1 MCKGVALMNQTD
13 DIIQVN
19 HVTMK
24 FNLAEEKTDTFK
36 EYILKLLRG

>member
-1 MCKGVALMNQTD
+1 MNQTD

-24 FNLAEEKTDTFK
+24 FNLAEEKTDERMLVTP
-36 EYILKLLRG
+36 